1 MRKKVLTNSPRSKAN
16 QPIKEI
22 GLSKSQSNKVRKP
35 IMLGNAVIDEVRA
48 AYQEIKRNREGEVQ
62 ALGNILSGKIVKK
75 KKNK

>member
-16 QPIKEI
+16 QVRKEI
-22 GLSKSQSNKVRKP
+22 GLSKKQSNKVRKP

-75 KKNK
+75 KK

>member
-22 GLSKSQSNKVRKP
+22 GLSKSNKVRKP

-75 KKNK
+75 KNNNNK